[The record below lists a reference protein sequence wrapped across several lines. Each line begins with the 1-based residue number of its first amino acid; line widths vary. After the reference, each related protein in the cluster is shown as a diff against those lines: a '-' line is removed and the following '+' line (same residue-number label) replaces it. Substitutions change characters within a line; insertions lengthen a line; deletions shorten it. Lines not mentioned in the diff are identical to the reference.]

1 VTREPARITA
11 CWERAMSDVHNDRR
25 AVAGSERTPLPGAER
40 GDEVPANEEATVT
53 VMLRRP
59 AGQAAPSF
67 TTERVSREQFAAEH
81 GAAGS
86 DVEQVEAFAAA
97 NGLRVSARIC
107 GRTCS
112 R

>member
-1 VTREPARITA
+1 
-11 CWERAMSDVHNDRR
+11 MSDVHNDRR